1 MVKKKICGILQ
12 EIVHKN
18 KIKYLVVG
26 IGLNLVKS
34 PNIKNYPTTNLYE
47 ITKNKINANNVS
59 NQLVLVYEKFLKSQK
74 VFK

>member
-1 MVKKKICGILQ
+1 MQ